1 MTSIKASSNDNN
13 SKLLK
18 NLRYIKENYQLY
30 LFILPAIILLFIF
43 AYLPMYGIV
52 IAFKDFNVLKG
63 IIDSPWVGFKYFER
77 FIDSPKFLEV
87 FTNTLKLSFY
97 GLLWGF
103 PAPIILALMLNRLKS
118 KFIKKNVQLVLYAPN
133 FISVVVISGMIF
145 LFLSPVGIV
154 NKIVTAF
161 GGKPINFMLEP
172 KYFRTIFIASGIWQ
186 SAGWASIIYMAA
198 LSNVSQDLVDAA
210 VIDGASIFKQ
220 IIHIDLPTIKP
231 IMVIQLIFAMGGIM
245 NAGGEKALL
254 LYKAGNSPT
263 SLVIS
268 TYTYQIGM
276 ERADWSYGAAI
287 GLFNTVINLILLIT
301 ADRIAKRLNDG
312 QGL

>member
-18 NLRYIKENYQLY
+18 KLRYIKENYQLY
-30 LFILPAIILLFIF
+30 LFILPAIVLLFIF

-87 FTNTLKLSFY
+87 FMNTLKLSFY

-154 NKIVTAF
+154 NKIVTVF

-172 KYFRTIFIASGIWQ
+172 NYFRTIFIASGIWQ

-287 GLFNTVINLILLIT
+287 GLFNTVINLALLL
-301 ADRIAKRLNDG
+301 AANQIAKRLNEG
-312 QGL
+312 QGI

>member
-1 MTSIKASSNDNN
+1 
-13 SKLLK
+13 
-18 NLRYIKENYQLY
+18 
-30 LFILPAIILLFIF
+30 
-43 AYLPMYGIV
+43 
-52 IAFKDFNVLKG
+52 
-63 IIDSPWVGFKYFER
+63 
-77 FIDSPKFLEV
+77 
-87 FTNTLKLSFY
+87 
-97 GLLWGF
+97 
-103 PAPIILALMLNRLKS
+103 MLNRLKS

-154 NKIVTAF
+154 NKIVTVF
-161 GGKPINFMLEP
+161 GGRPINFMLEP
-172 KYFRTIFIASGIWQ
+172 NYFRTIFISSGIWQ

-287 GLFNTVINLILLIT
+287 GLFNTVINLALLL
-301 ADRIAKRLNDG
+301 AANQIAKRLNEG
-312 QGL
+312 QGI